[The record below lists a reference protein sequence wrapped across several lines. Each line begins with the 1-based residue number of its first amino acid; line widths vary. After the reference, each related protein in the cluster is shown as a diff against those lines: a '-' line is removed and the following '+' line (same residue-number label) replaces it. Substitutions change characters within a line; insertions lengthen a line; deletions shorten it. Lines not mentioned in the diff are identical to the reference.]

1 MGDFPTDEF
10 EKTEHA
16 KVIGKLWGAWSG
28 MPETDTDTD
37 TVPSSSTTYNTK
49 TLWENVGSQ
58 ADTLAEGLDKAL
70 KTLLDGG
77 NGSWEG
83 DAAEEF
89 RKTVKQI
96 VRFTREI
103 AHTADSKYPKPGGE
117 AEKSDSNFQSADAPK
132 SFAQVFGD
140 LYDQLTATQQDSGLP
155 APPFW
160 NTPYWVK
167 WWADFGWDWTI
178 KYEIRKGTGDG
189 SIITPPG
196 GKACY
201 DSDEMS
207 GGDDGGGGI
216 YATAQVQV
224 DRSEDGW
231 CHGFL
236 PKNDTENNKLMTH
249 FRFNENEEKTCR
261 ASAKTLLEKYGDANK
276 VMPNPPT
283 GLKLTFS
290 SADPGKFGGG
300 GGGGGGGAPK
310 IPGGGGGP
318 KIPGGG
324 DGPKIPGGGDGPKV
338 PGDRDGDGIPDD
350 PTHGGRPQV
359 PGDRDGDGIPDS
371 KDRYP
376 DDPTRG
382 GSGDGPKLPDRDG
395 DGVPDYKDRFPDDP
409 TRGGGGGGFE
419 LPDRD
424 GDGVPDY
431 KDRFPDDPTRGGG
444 GGGSFP
450 GGGAGNVDTGTSTA
464 RAGGFGGGIP
474 GGGGGFSGGGGIP
487 GGGLPGGGIPG
498 GGGLAD
504 GSMPAGAPAGS
515 LNVGG
520 TGTGANG
527 MGGPGAA
534 GARSGMG
541 GMMPMMGGGMAGDDG
556 GQEQERTTWL
566 DEDED
571 VWGGG
576 DDDAPPPVLGGGF

>member
-10 EKTEHA
+10 DKTEHA
-16 KVIGKLWGAWSG
+16 KVIGKLWGAWSH

-37 TVPSSSTTYNTK
+37 TVPSASTTYNTK
-49 TLWENVGSQ
+49 TLWQNVGAQ
-58 ADTLAEGLDKAL
+58 ADTLADDLDKAL

-77 NGSWEG
+77 HGSWEG

-89 RKTVKQI
+89 RKTVNQI

-103 AHTADSKYPKPGGE
+103 AHTADSTYPKPGGE
-117 AEKSDSNFQSADAPK
+117 GEKSDSNFETAHAAK
-132 SFAQVFGD
+132 SFAQIFTDVD
-140 LYDQLTATQQDSGLP
+140 SQLTATQKDEALP
-155 APPFW
+155 APPYW
-160 NTPYWVK
+160 TTPYWVK

-216 YATAQVQV
+216 YATAQVKV
-224 DRSEDGW
+224 ERSTDGM

-236 PKNDTENNKLMTH
+236 PTTDTENNKLMTY
-249 FRFNENEEKTCR
+249 FKFNENEEKTCR
-261 ASAKTLLEKYGDANK
+261 SSAKALLEKYGDANK
-276 VMPNPPT
+276 AMPTPPA
-283 GLKLTFS
+283 GLKLTFKS
-290 SADPGKFGGG
+290 DDPGRFG

-310 IPGGGGGP
+310 IPGGGGGAP

-324 DGPKIPGGGDGPKV
+324 GHPRIPDGGDPPKI
-338 PGDRDGDGIPDD
+338 PGDRDGDGIPDN
-350 PTHGGRPQV
+350 
-359 PGDRDGDGIPDS
+359 

-382 GSGDGPKLPDRDG
+382 GGDPPKIPGDRDG
-395 DGVPDYKDRFPDDP
+395 DGIPDYKDRYPDDP
-409 TRGGGGGGFE
+409 TRGGGGGFD
-419 LPDRD
+419 PNRDRD
-424 GDGVPDY
+424 GDGIPDY
-431 KDRFPDDPTRGGG
+431 KDRYPDDPTRGGG
-444 GGGSFP
+444 GRFDPNRDRDGDGIPDYKDRYPDDPTRGGGP

-464 RAGGFGGGIP
+464 RAGGFGGG
-474 GGGGGFSGGGGIP
+474 GGGFPSGGIP
-487 GGGLPGGGIPG
+487 GGGGVPGSGGIPG
-498 GGGLAD
+498 GGGLA
-504 GSMPAGAPAGS
+504 GGGVPAGAPAGS

-520 TGTGANG
+520 TGAGANG
-527 MGGPGAA
+527 SGGPGAA
-534 GARSGMG
+534 ARSGMG

-556 GQEQERTTWL
+556 GQEQQRTTWL

-571 VWGGG
+571 VWGGN